1 MAISGAFTDELIF
14 IVNMGRVRGLTVR
27 ELHRVQ
33 RAVPK
38 DSAAARRVKRE
49 LHRRDQLMSR

>member
-14 IVNMGRVRGLTVR
+14 IANMGRLRGLTVR

-33 RAVPK
+33 RAIPE
-38 DSAAARRVKRE
+38 DSKTARRIRRE
-49 LHRRDQLMSR
+49 LHRRDQLRSR